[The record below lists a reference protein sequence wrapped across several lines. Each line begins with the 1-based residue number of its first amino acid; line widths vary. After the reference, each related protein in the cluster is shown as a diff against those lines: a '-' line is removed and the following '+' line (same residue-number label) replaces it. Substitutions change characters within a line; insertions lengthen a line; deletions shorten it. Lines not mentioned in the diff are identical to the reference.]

1 MNIDELIENALVGA
15 LSRYLETRSA
25 LDDSFMDK
33 LSAKVAERMF
43 HELYPVL
50 NEQREMLRFIAERA
64 GMGDPRYGGI
74 DRYPPSLKATAKPWK
89 Y

>member
-25 LDDSFMDK
+25 LDDSFTDK
-33 LSAKVAERMF
+33 IAAKVADRMSN
-43 HELYPVL
+43 ELYPGL
-50 NEQREMLRFIAERA
+50 NEQREMLRFIAERVT
-64 GMGDPRYGGI
+64 GRPQPRYE
-74 DRYPPSLKATAKPWK
+74 DMYPPSVKAPFK